1 MHLFYLQQDSPV
13 PPPHP
18 SHTPQVPNC
27 SLAYET
33 KDPYVRLYSLLYSL
47 ERWAKICFVTL
58 NFKILKLGNFSKG
71 LRRSLSKESET
82 NSRQEN
88 TCSVQRKCDF
98 GKRVLKIAFR
108 ENQSWSQSLIFSA
121 KEGQEEKEVYIKGQ
135 ATVRRKERGGV
146 GEKIDNTTI
155 NCPHLSG

>member
-1 MHLFYLQQDSPV
+1 MLGPTNFVKDTNFGKSEQETKLCIYFIYNKIALA
-13 PPPHP
+13 PPHP

-33 KDPYVRLYSLLYSL
+33 KDPYLRLYSLLYSL

-108 ENQSWSQSLIFSA
+108 EN
-121 KEGQEEKEVYIKGQ
+121 
-135 ATVRRKERGGV
+135 
-146 GEKIDNTTI
+146 
-155 NCPHLSG
+155 

>member
-1 MHLFYLQQDSPV
+1 MLGPTNFVKDTNFGKSEQETKLCIYFIYNKIAL
-13 PPPHP
+13 PPP
-18 SHTPQVPNC
+18 TPPK
-27 SLAYET
+27 LAYET
-33 KDPYVRLYSLLYSL
+33 KEPYLRLYSLLYSL
-47 ERWAKICFVTL
+47 ERWAKICFVSL

-108 ENQSWSQSLIFSA
+108 E
-121 KEGQEEKEVYIKGQ
+121 K
-135 ATVRRKERGGV
+135 
-146 GEKIDNTTI
+146 
-155 NCPHLSG
+155 

>member
-1 MHLFYLQQDSPV
+1 MHLFYLQQDSPA
-13 PPPHP
+13 P

-33 KDPYVRLYSLLYSL
+33 KEPYLRLYSPLYSL

-98 GKRVLKIAFR
+98 GKRVLKVAFR
-108 ENQSWSQSLIFSA
+108 EN
-121 KEGQEEKEVYIKGQ
+121 
-135 ATVRRKERGGV
+135 
-146 GEKIDNTTI
+146 
-155 NCPHLSG
+155 